1 MNANDIKAYR
11 KICLEL
17 PGGEILERYTDA
29 EAAAICNGVG
39 AAWADKVAPRASG
52 IPNRALP
59 WAVAPS
65 VIHDLAYHEGIGG
78 DAGRVLADARF
89 LAGCQICIEWGSDY
103 PWTLWW
109 RKRKAQALY
118 LILRRYGWIAWEG
131 KSND

>member
-39 AAWADKVAPRASG
+39 AAWTDRVAPRAST
-52 IPNRALP
+52 ILNRALP

-65 VIHDLAYHEGIGG
+65 IIHDLAYHEGIGG
-78 DAGRVLADARF
+78 APGRAAADYQF
-89 LAGCQICIEWGSDY
+89 WCGCCQVIEETSRW
-103 PWTLWW
+103 PWTRWW
-109 RKRKAQALY
+109 RMHRAVDLY
-118 LILRRYGWIAWEG
+118 LIIRDFGYCAWEG
-131 KSND
+131 L